1 MFLRW
6 LTPGLVLLTAAAVD
20 SIDGDRAI
28 PVASTAAA
36 NSASSAAPPAT
47 AAGLRVV
54 MNPVTGEIVGQ
65 PTAEDLARLDLPDR
79 KNRRRAGELESFDLP
94 NGARGV
100 ALDGWAH
107 HATRLE
113 RTPDGTFRVVC
124 SQGDRHDD
132 RHEGAH

>member
-20 SIDGDRAI
+20 SVDGHRAA
-28 PVASTAAA
+28 PFA
-36 NSASSAAPPAT
+36 ASSASAVAPPT
-47 AAGLRVV
+47 AASGLRVV
-54 MNPVTGEIVGQ
+54 MDPVTGEIVAQ
-65 PTAEDLARLDLPDR
+65 PTAEDLARLELPDR
-79 KNRRRAGELESFDLP
+79 KNRRRAGELESFELP

-113 RTPDGTFRVVC
+113 RAPDGTFRVVC

-132 RHEGAH
+132 RHEGAR